1 MFDIEIKIIYF
12 LFSFSSIR
20 FWVWLALVLVE
31 KIMNFGRNFLGILE
45 VSLLVMVR
53 VLFVLVG
60 FIYNI

>member
-12 LFSFSSIR
+12 LFSFLSIR

-31 KIMNFGRNFLGILE
+31 KIINFGRNFLGILE

>member
-1 MFDIEIKIIYF
+1 MFDKEIKIIDF

>member
-31 KIMNFGRNFLGILE
+31 KIINFGRNFLGILE